1 MVPVKALVYSRVS
14 TDAQERDGTSL
25 DTQER
30 ACVEYAESQ
39 GMLVVERVT
48 DTASGYTLDRP
59 GIEQARRLLRQGVVD
74 VIVERLI
81 QGLPEVAA

>member
-1 MVPVKALVYSRVS
+1 MI
-14 TDAQERDGTSL
+14 
-25 DTQER
+25 
-30 ACVEYAESQ
+30 
-39 GMLVVERVT
+39 VVERVT